1 MEGYKRFIPLAL
13 LGVIIVSLAVASPVL
28 STSGTVRFYNPSSSN
43 DDQEWA
49 NQGGQVGLEV
59 ADSDLDIA
67 VKLVNTPNQ
76 IHSNCDDCVS
86 VELITLDN
94 QKTFYLS
101 AIPILDSGVGTGNVI
116 TGEPDTFINSH
127 DILLV
132 DEYGVQVTQPQVD
145 TLGIDGR
152 VDLFSPYTGSFYA
165 VYWGWNI
172 SDTGD
177 LVKVKS
183 QADPTGFTVK
193 LHETRSNSGV
203 FRLLINT
210 HSHHTEP
217 ESSPPVLAVG
227 KSDVITLTYMDE
239 DPDRTVSA
247 RFKVESTPATF
258 SNISPEHGSAD
269 RGDPVVEFDVTDGD
283 SGISDENDIWIIF
296 AVDTNSNG
304 IIDANGEYEFQI
316 ENTSRGDVDEV
327 NGVFSASQALP
338 SDVDVDSN
346 ATIYWW
352 ALALDLAGN
361 LAVLDRQPA
370 IDGKD
375 NPCFATEFPRGELPG
390 KDVNVDHS
398 VAGCQP
404 YATRIDNAGPVVES
418 ITTGRWW
425 DPSKDGE
432 NKTEYDSTKARNT
445 SILVEFSE
453 DLDSSTVQNSD
464 FRVDGAVPMKAE
476 VFSGRLD
483 YVFLT
488 VSPLAADAQPDVE
501 VLGSILDLAGNH
513 LGAGTPDDDGDEVD
527 PAPTPSKDGFELLV
541 AVLEES
547 ESIGAFS
554 DELGE
559 LLADLFIEYL
569 IAPTTQETPD
579 EVEARVLASDSA
591 LSDSSL
597 DYLIAVTSEA
607 RRLETLSDTLAD
619 LLSDLLIEYLI
630 IPVTGETVDEVR
642 DRLSAQ

>member
-1 MEGYKRFIPLAL
+1 MEGYKRFISLAL
-13 LGVIIVSLAVASPVL
+13 LGIIIVSLAAASPAL
-28 STSGTVRFYNPSSSN
+28 STSGTVRFFNPSSPN
-43 DDQEWA
+43 DDQEWTSR
-49 NQGGQVGLEV
+49 GGQVGLEV
-59 ADSDLDIA
+59 TDSDLDVA

-76 IHSNCDDCVS
+76 IHPNCDECVS
-86 VELITLDN
+86 AELITLDN
-94 QKTFYLS
+94 KKTFYLS

-116 TGEPDTFINSH
+116 TGQLDHFINAH

-132 DEYGVQVTQPQVD
+132 DEDGVQVTQPQVD
-145 TLGIDGR
+145 TLEIDGR
-152 VDLFSPYTGSFYA
+152 VDLFSLYTGSFYA

-172 SDTGD
+172 GDTGD
-177 LVKVKS
+177 LVEVKS
-183 QADPTGFTVK
+183 QEDPTGFTVK
-193 LHETRSNSGV
+193 LRETRSNSGT

-227 KSDVITLTYMDE
+227 KNDVITLTYEDE
-239 DPDRTVSA
+239 DPSRSVSA
-247 RFKVESTPATF
+247 TLKVESTPPSF
-258 SNISPEHGSAD
+258 SNISPAHDSAD
-269 RGDPVVEFDVTDGD
+269 RADPIVEFDVTDGG
-283 SGISDENDIWIIF
+283 SGIADESDIRLIF

-304 IIDANGEYEFQI
+304 IIDTNGEYEFQV
-316 ENTSRGDVDEV
+316 NDTARGDVSEV
-327 NGVFSASQALP
+327 NGVFTASQALP

-361 LAVLDRQPA
+361 LAVLDRQPR
-370 IDGKD
+370 IDGRD
-375 NPCFATEFPRGELPG
+375 NPCFASEFPRGELPG
-390 KDVNVDHS
+390 KDVEIDHN

-404 YATRIDNAGPVVES
+404 YAVRIDNAGPVVES

-432 NKTEYDSTKARNT
+432 DKTEYDSTKARNT
-445 SILVEFSE
+445 SILVAFSE
-453 DLDSSTVQNSD
+453 DLDSSTVQSSD

-488 VSPLAADAQPDVE
+488 VSPLAADAQPEME
-501 VLGSILDLAGNH
+501 VPGSILDLAGNH
-513 LGAGTPDDDGDEVD
+513 LEAGTPDDDGDEVD

-554 DELGE
+554 DELGD

-569 IAPTTQETPD
+569 IVPETGETQD
-579 EVEARVLASDSA
+579 EVKERLLASDSA
-591 LSDSSL
+591 LSDDSL
-597 DYLIAVTSEA
+597 KYLIVVMEEA
-607 RRLETLSDTLAD
+607 KDAGILSDELAD

-630 IPVTGETVDEVR
+630 VPVTGETEDEAK
-642 DRLSAQ
+642 DRLSDQ